1 MATMLFPA
9 GARAAET
16 GLRSFTATGESLF
29 VVPAGVASL
38 HMTLVGGA
46 GDPSLGGGPPGGAG
60 AQVSANLAVTP
71 GESLFIEVGG
81 YFEVTTPGPGIEAT
95 NGGGPGGG
103 DYGGGGGGA
112 SDVRTCSSDPSNP
125 LDPLACSGQNP
136 LHTRLL
142 VAGGGGG
149 GGGNS
154 NEPDILGGAGGNAGE
169 AGHDG
174 DDNAEFEHA
183 RGEGGG
189 QASSSAGGAGGGGS
203 DVQRIG
209 AGSGLLGSGGN
220 GGGIEA
226 GNYAAAGG
234 GGGGGGIYGGGGG
247 GGGESDSSGSEFA
260 GGGGGGGGSSGVPA
274 GVSGVSAL
282 QISLASHSTIPEVT
296 FTWTQPAPT
305 VTTGAVSAIS
315 STSATLNGSVDPNG
329 FQTTECHFQL
339 SPAPPS
345 GGSVPCVQ
353 QVGSVSTPV
362 AVSAALTGL
371 SPATAYSATLIAANT
386 QGSSSGSPVGF
397 TTAAASNVNTSASTA
412 TASTTTNTG
421 VSAGTSASAGTA
433 LSVTDLKLTPAR
445 FRRGKRAA
453 TIAGHKTKAIP
464 SATTISFL
472 LSQAAAVS
480 LRFER
485 AGTGVR
491 VGHACKAIS
500 VRPRPGKRCTR
511 YATLSH
517 GVSLAAG
524 EGADRIA
531 FDGLLDGASR
541 LAPGGYRL
549 TLRATNADGS
559 TTASQ
564 HPPFTVLA

>member
-1 MATMLFPA
+1 
-9 GARAAET
+9 
-16 GLRSFTATGESLF
+16 
-29 VVPAGVASL
+29 
-38 HMTLVGGA
+38 
-46 GDPSLGGGPPGGAG
+46 
-60 AQVSANLAVTP
+60 VSANLAVTP

-136 LHTRLL
+136 LHSRLL

-174 DDNAEFEHA
+174 DENAEFEHA
-183 RGEGGG
+183 RGDGGG
-189 QASSSAGGAGGGGS
+189 QASASTGGAAGGGS

-220 GGGIEA
+220 GGGLEA

-247 GGGESDSSGSEFA
+247 GGGESDISGSEFA

-282 QISLASHSTIPEVT
+282 QISLASHSAIPEVT

-305 VTTGAVSAIS
+305 VTTGAASAIS

-329 FQTTECHFQL
+329 FQTSECHFQL
-339 SPAPPS
+339 SPTPPS

-353 QVGSVSTPV
+353 QVGSASTPV

-397 TTAAASNVNTSASTA
+397 TTAATTNANTSASA
-412 TASTTTNTG
+412 TAADTTAGTG
-421 VSAGTSASAGTA
+421 VSAGTA
-433 LSVTDLKLTPAR
+433 LSVTDLKLTPSR
-445 FRRGKRAA
+445 FRRGKRGA
-453 TIAGHKTKAIP
+453 TIASHESKAIP

-472 LSQAAAVS
+472 LSQAATVA
-480 LRFER
+480 LRFEQ
-485 AGTGVR
+485 ASSGVR
-491 VGHACKAIS
+491 VGHTCKAVS
-500 VRPRPGKRCTR
+500 KRRRQGKPCTL
-511 YATLSH
+511 YIAVPH

-524 EGADRIA
+524 AGADRIA
-531 FDGLLDGASR
+531 FDGLLDGANR

-549 TLRATNADGS
+549 TLRAANAGGS
-559 TTASQ
+559 TAASQ
-564 HPPFTVLA
+564 HPTFTVLA